1 MEGKWEGA
9 SDAELSSHK
18 SADSYRAL
26 VMVRAINRSIKTS
39 RCEKSEAEL
48 ANASRDFLKRTRR
61 RLMEALEWEI
71 LKSN

>member
-1 MEGKWEGA
+1 MGGKRA
-9 SDAELSSHK
+9 MRNFHPINLPIVI
-18 SADSYRAL
+18 AL